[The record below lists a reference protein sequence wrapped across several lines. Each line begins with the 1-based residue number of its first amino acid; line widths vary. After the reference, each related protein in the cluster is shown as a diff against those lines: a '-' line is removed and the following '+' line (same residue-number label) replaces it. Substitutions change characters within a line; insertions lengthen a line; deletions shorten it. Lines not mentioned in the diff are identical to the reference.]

1 MPAQRSM
8 SLPISPPH
16 HRRASASS
24 ISCST
29 GFSLQSGDT
38 PAPARHSFIRGV
50 YSAIPATSLPSVIER
65 ESTMESNIDNRSGVP
80 CSASLPLPKSSP
92 CKTMPLVFMT
102 RGEREA
108 RSSKFYPG
116 ALTSPLQSLTWLGA
130 SGGYSDRVIWCR
142 SHAPD
147 ITLSYSQNGDI
158 AKTVIAKTV
167 IDFPET

>member
-1 MPAQRSM
+1 MMGAVC
-8 SLPISPPH
+8 
-16 HRRASASS
+16 RRD
-24 ISCST
+24 T

-65 ESTMESNIDNRSGVP
+65 ESTTGSNIDNRSGAP

-108 RSSKFYPG
+108 RSSEFYPG
-116 ALTSPLQSLTWLGA
+116 ALRFGDHPAATVDLLTGRRKEEHQVV
-130 SGGYSDRVIWCR
+130 GE
-142 SHAPD
+142 
-147 ITLSYSQNGDI
+147 Q
-158 AKTVIAKTV
+158 
-167 IDFPET
+167 